1 VGGTEKCENFTYYL
15 NGKKLSFLNN
25 VGLISL
31 EIADKLS
38 ETGSLVFGWDSEW
51 AEDFDIN
58 RNKYGGTEAFQRL
71 LVKDSRSPKQI
82 VILSHDKHSGVNFT
96 YI

>member
-1 VGGTEKCENFTYYL
+1 LFEK
-15 NGKKLSFLNN
+15 N

-51 AEDFDIN
+51 AEDFSIN
-58 RNKYGGTEAFQRL
+58 RNKYGGREAFQRL
-71 LVKDSRSPKQI
+71 LVKNSRSPKQI
-82 VILSHDKHSGVNFT
+82 VILSHDKAFRCPFHLHLM
-96 YI
+96 